1 MNRMCA
7 SGGERPMRVV
17 ASFPALVAVALL
29 GASLLIAGGGC
40 EPSTWTYRTSDGF
53 TIHADL
59 ATPAG
64 DGPWPL
70 VVLAHDLRTDRSAWA
85 PLVPDL
91 VAEGWAVVA
100 FDLRGFGQS
109 TAEAASPAELKESDR
124 ANLSRDFLATLD
136 AAGGIAGIDTSRVA
150 IVAAGLSVNPAVQVA
165 SERSSVRA
173 LALIAGLITESEEMF
188 LLEHGDLPLLLV
200 ASTSDARDPGL
211 MRQYASRMTGRG
223 QRYVEIDSETS
234 WRGVDGLAAPTGL
247 AEHLLLFLQENFPA
261 PSESSP
267 ASTKR

>member
-1 MNRMCA
+1 
-7 SGGERPMRVV
+7 MRVV

-211 MRQYASRMTGRG
+211 MRQYASRMTGPG

-261 PSESSP
+261 ASQSSP